1 MLHLKKRIDR
11 LPAQEGTSLIQT
23 LQKIIGNRKLKEY
36 EKVVQ
41 EINSKEPFFESLTDE
56 ALRKFTYQLKQKISN
71 NEAVLHEITID
82 AFALV
87 REASKRVLG
96 MRPYDVQLIGGL
108 ALLDGNIAEMP
119 TGEGKTL
126 VSSLPA
132 YTRALEG
139 KGVHIITTN
148 EYLARRD
155 ADQIGQ
161 IHEFLGLT
169 VGLNIP
175 NLTLEAKKS
184 AYNADITYGIGT
196 EFGFDYLRDNMVTSL
211 VEQVQRPY
219 HYAIIDEVD
228 SILIDEAKTP
238 LIIAGKKPTHSHLY
252 SLCARFIRTFLKDRD
267 YFLDEETKAITLTE
281 EGISRIEKA
290 FMIDNLYDLEHTTL
304 FHYVHNALRADLTFQ
319 RDVDYI
325 VQEGEIRLI
334 DLFTGRIMEGR
345 SLSNG
350 LHQAIEAKE
359 GLITTEENHTVA
371 SVTIQ
376 NYFRMYPILSGMTG
390 TAKTEEKELLHV
402 YNMEVIRI
410 PTNKPVIRIDH
421 EDIVFEKTEEKLRAV
436 LADVKLRHKKG
447 QPILIGTTSIRQS
460 EIFGE
465 LLEKESIKF
474 QLLNAKNVEEEAK
487 MIALAGRKGMIT
499 ISTNMAGRGTDILL
513 GEGVSDLGGL
523 HVIGT
528 ERHESERID
537 LQLKGR
543 AGRQG
548 NTGSSQ
554 FYLSLE
560 DELFIKYNP
569 EKLEKLY
576 KNLQAD
582 QFGKVL
588 NSTIHDFV
596 SSTQKFCEEKQSSI
610 RDWQLKLDGVTNEHR
625 RIIYQLRNNFLQNE
639 IGIDWFIGQVEET
652 VDHLLM
658 QFYPKDSSPEDWDLL
673 EGKTALE
680 QLIPPLRIDIEH
692 FNTEQEIWHNVKEAF
707 SVYKDVLSGIEEEKK
722 VRLISILKSTAV
734 STIDLYWTE
743 HLEHLQQ
750 LIEGIHLRQYQQED
764 PIRLYEFEGF
774 TLFEHT
780 YISIQQE
787 ISASLASTFQE
798 LSCPQG
804 VVKQNVIID

>member
-1 MLHLKKRIDR
+1 MIHLKKRFDR

-36 EKVVQ
+36 EKIVQ
-41 EINSKEPFFESLTDE
+41 EINSKEPFFESHTDE
-56 ALRKFTYQLKQKISN
+56 ALREFTYLLKQKISN
-71 NEAVLHEITID
+71 NEAVIHEITVD

-139 KGVHIITTN
+139 KGVHIITIN

-155 ADQIGQ
+155 AEQIGQ
-161 IHEFLGLT
+161 IHKFLGLT

-175 NLTLEAKKS
+175 DLTLEAKKA

-196 EFGFDYLRDNMVTSL
+196 EFGFDYLRDNMASSL
-211 VEQVQRPY
+211 MEQVQRPY
-219 HYAIIDEVD
+219 HYAIIDEID
-228 SILIDEAKTP
+228 SILIDEARTP
-238 LIIAGKKPTHSHLY
+238 LIIAEKKPAHSHLY
-252 SLCARFIRTFLKDRD
+252 SLCARFISTFIKDRD
-267 YFLDEETKAITLTE
+267 YLLDEETKAITLTE
-281 EGISRIEKA
+281 VGISKIEKA
-290 FMIDNLYDLEHTTL
+290 FMIENLYELEHTTL
-304 FHYVHNALRADLTFQ
+304 FHYVHNALRANVIFQ

-325 VQEGEIRLI
+325 VHEGEIQLI

-359 GLITTEENHTVA
+359 GLKTTEENHSVA

-390 TAKTEEKELLHV
+390 TAKSEAKEFLQV
-402 YNMEVIRI
+402 YNMEVIQI

-421 EDIVFEKTEEKLRAV
+421 EDLVFDTTEEKLKAV
-436 LADVKLRHKKG
+436 LADVKLRNKKG

-460 EIFGE
+460 EIFAE

-474 QLLNAKNVEEEAK
+474 QLLNAKNIEEEAE
-487 MIALAGRKGMIT
+487 MIAQAGQIGMIT

-513 GEGVSDLGGL
+513 AEGVSDLGGL

-548 NTGSSQ
+548 DRGSSQ

-560 DELFIKYNP
+560 DELFVRYNP

-576 KNLQAD
+576 KNLQVD

-588 NSTIHDFV
+588 NSTIQEFV
-596 SSTQKFCEEKQSSI
+596 LSIQKYCEGNQSSI
-610 RDWQLKLDGVTNEHR
+610 RNWQLKLDDVANEHR
-625 RIIYQLRNNFLQNE
+625 RIIYRLRNNFLQNE
-639 IGIDWFIGQVEET
+639 IGINWFIGQVEET

-658 QFYPKDSSPEDWDLL
+658 QFYPKDSTPEDWDPLA
-673 EGKTALE
+673 GKTALE
-680 QLIPPLRIDIEH
+680 QLIPPLRIDVEH
-692 FNTEQEIWHNVKEAF
+692 FNNEQEIWHNVKEAF
-707 SVYKDVLSGIEEEKK
+707 SVYKDVLRGIEEEKK
-722 VRLISILKSTAV
+722 AKLISILKSTAL

-764 PIRLYEFEGF
+764 PIRLYEFDGF

-780 YISIQQE
+780 YNSIQQK

-804 VVKQNVIID
+804 VEKQNVIID

>member
-1 MLHLKKRIDR
+1 
-11 LPAQEGTSLIQT
+11 
-23 LQKIIGNRKLKEY
+23 
-36 EKVVQ
+36 
-41 EINSKEPFFESLTDE
+41 
-56 ALRKFTYQLKQKISN
+56 
-71 NEAVLHEITID
+71 
-82 AFALV
+82 
-87 REASKRVLG
+87 
-96 MRPYDVQLIGGL
+96 
-108 ALLDGNIAEMP
+108 
-119 TGEGKTL
+119 
-126 VSSLPA
+126 
-132 YTRALEG
+132 
-139 KGVHIITTN
+139 
-148 EYLARRD
+148 
-155 ADQIGQ
+155 
-161 IHEFLGLT
+161 
-169 VGLNIP
+169 
-175 NLTLEAKKS
+175 
-184 AYNADITYGIGT
+184 
-196 EFGFDYLRDNMVTSL
+196 MVTSL
-211 VEQVQRPY
+211 VDQVQRPY

-238 LIIAGKKPTHSHLY
+238 LIIAGKKPAQSHLY
-252 SLCARFIRTFLKDRD
+252 SLCARFIRTFIKDRD
-267 YFLDEETKAITLTE
+267 YFLDQETKAITLTE
-281 EGISRIEKA
+281 KGISKIEKA
-290 FMIDNLYDLEHTTL
+290 FMIENLYDLEHTTL
-304 FHYVHNALRADLTFQ
+304 FHYVHNALQADLVFQ

-325 VQEGEIRLI
+325 IQEGEIRLI
-334 DLFTGRIMEGR
+334 DLFTGRVMEGR

-359 GLITTEENHTVA
+359 GLKTTEENHTVA

-390 TAKTEEKELLHV
+390 TAKTEEKELLQI

-436 LADVKLRHKKG
+436 LEDVKLRHKKG
-447 QPILIGTTSIRQS
+447 QPILIGTASIRQS
-460 EIFGE
+460 EVLAE

-487 MIALAGRKGMIT
+487 LIATAGQIGMIT

-513 GEGVSDLGGL
+513 AEGVSDLGGL

-537 LQLKGR
+537 LQLRGR

-548 NTGSSQ
+548 DTGSSQ

-560 DELFIKYNP
+560 DELFVKYNP

-576 KNLQAD
+576 KNLQVD

-588 NSTIHDFV
+588 NSTIQDFV
-596 SSTQKFCEEKQSSI
+596 SSTQKLCEGKQSSI
-610 RDWQLKLDGVTNEHR
+610 REWQLKLDGVANEHR
-625 RIIYQLRNNFLQNE
+625 RIIYKLRNNLLQNE
-639 IGIDWFIGQVEET
+639 TGLDWFIGQAEET
-652 VDHLLM
+652 VNHLLM
-658 QFYPKDSSPEDWDLL
+658 QFYPKDSTPEDWDLL
-673 EGKTALE
+673 EGKIALE

-692 FNTEQEIWHNVKEAF
+692 FNTEREIWHNVKEAF

-722 VRLISILKSTAV
+722 IILISILKSTAL

-764 PIRLYEFEGF
+764 PIRLYEFDGF

-780 YISIQQE
+780 YNSIQQE
-787 ISASLASTFQE
+787 ISANLASTFQE

-804 VVKQNVIID
+804 VEKQNVIID

>member
-1 MLHLKKRIDR
+1 M
-11 LPAQEGTSLIQT
+11 IQT

-41 EINSKEPFFESLTDE
+41 EINTKEPFFESLLDE
-56 ALRKFTYQLKQKISN
+56 DLRKFTYLLKQKISN
-71 NEAVLHEITID
+71 KEAVIHEITID

-96 MRPYDVQLIGGL
+96 MRHYDVQLIGGL
-108 ALLDGNIAEMP
+108 ALLDGNIAEMQ

-139 KGVHIITTN
+139 KGVHIITIN

-175 NLTLEAKKS
+175 NLPLEAKKA

-196 EFGFDYLRDNMVTSL
+196 EFGFDYLRDNMVTSF

-238 LIIAGKKPTHSHLY
+238 LIIAGKKTAQSHLY
-252 SLCARFIRTFLKDRD
+252 SLCARFIRTFINGRD
-267 YFLDEETKAITLTE
+267 YFLDQETKAITLTE
-281 EGISRIEKA
+281 EGISKIEKA
-290 FMIDNLYDLEHTTL
+290 FMVENLYDLEHTTL
-304 FHYVHNALRADLTFQ
+304 FHYVHNALRADLIFQ

-325 VQEGEIRLI
+325 IHEGEIRLI
-334 DLFTGRIMEGR
+334 DLFTGRMMEGR

-359 GLITTEENHTVA
+359 GLKTTEENHTVA

-402 YNMEVIRI
+402 YNMEVYRI
-410 PTNKPVIRIDH
+410 PTNKPVIRINH

-436 LADVKLRHKKG
+436 LADVKLRHEKG

-460 EIFGE
+460 EVLAE

-474 QLLNAKNVEEEAK
+474 QLLNAKNVEEEAQ
-487 MIALAGRKGMIT
+487 MIAQAGQIGMIT
-499 ISTNMAGRGTDILL
+499 ISTNMAGRGTDIILAD
-513 GEGVSDLGGL
+513 GVSDLGGL

-548 NTGSSQ
+548 DTGSSQ

-560 DELFIKYNP
+560 DELFVKYNT

-582 QFGKVL
+582 QFGRVL
-588 NSTIHDFV
+588 NSTIQDFV
-596 SSTQKFCEEKQSSI
+596 SSTQKLCEGNHSLI
-610 RDWQLKLDGVTNEHR
+610 REWQLKLDGVANEHR
-625 RIIYQLRNNFLQNE
+625 RIIYKLRNNFIQNE
-639 IGIDWFIGQVEET
+639 TGLDWFIDQAEET
-652 VDHLLM
+652 IDHLLM
-658 QFYPKDSSPEDWDLL
+658 QFYPKDSTPEDWDLL

-707 SVYKDVLSGIEEEKK
+707 SVYKDVLNGMVEEKK
-722 VRLISILKSTAV
+722 VKLISVLKSTAL

-750 LIEGIHLRQYQQED
+750 LIEGIHLRQYQQEE
-764 PIRLYEFEGF
+764 PIRLYEFDGF

-780 YISIQQE
+780 YNSIQQE

-804 VVKQNVIID
+804 VEKQNVIVD

>member
-1 MLHLKKRIDR
+1 M
-11 LPAQEGTSLIQT
+11 IQT

-36 EKVVQ
+36 EKIVQ
-41 EINSKEPFFESLTDE
+41 EINTKEPFFESLLDE
-56 ALRKFTYQLKQKISN
+56 DLREFTYLSKQKISN
-71 NEAVLHEITID
+71 KEAVIHEITID

-96 MRPYDVQLIGGL
+96 MRHYDVQLIGGL

-126 VSSLPA
+126 VTSLPA

-139 KGVHIITTN
+139 KGVHIITIN

-161 IHEFLGLT
+161 IHKFLGLT

-175 NLTLEAKKS
+175 NLPLEAKKA

-196 EFGFDYLRDNMVTSL
+196 EFGFDYLRDNMVTSF

-238 LIIAGKKPTHSHLY
+238 LIIAGKKTAQSHLY
-252 SLCARFIRTFLKDRD
+252 SLCARFIRTFINGRD
-267 YFLDEETKAITLTE
+267 YFLDQETKAITLTE
-281 EGISRIEKA
+281 EGISKIEKA
-290 FMIDNLYDLEHTTL
+290 FMVENLYDLEHTTL
-304 FHYVHNALRADLTFQ
+304 FHYVHNALRADLIFQ

-325 VQEGEIRLI
+325 IHEGEIRLI
-334 DLFTGRIMEGR
+334 DLFTGRMMEGR

-359 GLITTEENHTVA
+359 GLKTTEENHTVA

-402 YNMEVIRI
+402 YNMEVYRI
-410 PTNKPVIRIDH
+410 PTNKPVIRNDH
-421 EDIVFEKTEEKLRAV
+421 EDIVFEKTGEKLKAV
-436 LADVKLRHKKG
+436 LADVKLRHEKG

-460 EIFGE
+460 EVLAE

-474 QLLNAKNVEEEAK
+474 QLLNAKNVEEEAQLV
-487 MIALAGRKGMIT
+487 AQAGQIGMIT
-499 ISTNMAGRGTDILL
+499 ISTNMAGRGTDIILAD
-513 GEGVSDLGGL
+513 GVSDLGGL

-537 LQLKGR
+537 SQLKGR

-548 NTGSSQ
+548 DTGSSQ

-560 DELFIKYNP
+560 DELFVKYNT

-576 KNLQAD
+576 KNLQTD
-582 QFGKVL
+582 QFGRVL
-588 NSTIHDFV
+588 NSTIQDFV
-596 SSTQKFCEEKQSSI
+596 SSTQKLREGNQSLI
-610 RDWQLKLDGVTNEHR
+610 REWQLKLDGVANEHR
-625 RIIYQLRNNFLQNE
+625 RIIYKLRNNFIQNE
-639 IGIDWFIGQVEET
+639 TGLDWFIDQAEET
-652 VDHLLM
+652 IDHLLM
-658 QFYPKDSSPEDWDLL
+658 QFYPKDSTPEDWDLL

-707 SVYKDVLSGIEEEKK
+707 SVYKDVLNGMEEEKK
-722 VRLISILKSTAV
+722 VKLISVLKSTAL

-764 PIRLYEFEGF
+764 PIRLYEFDGF

-780 YISIQQE
+780 YNSIQQE

-804 VVKQNVIID
+804 VEKQNVIVD

>member
-460 EIFGE
+460 EIFAE

-722 VRLISILKSTAV
+722 LKLISILKSTAV

>member
-1 MLHLKKRIDR
+1 M
-11 LPAQEGTSLIQT
+11 IQT

-36 EKVVQ
+36 EKIVQ

-56 ALRKFTYQLKQKISN
+56 ALRKFTYLLKQKISN
-71 NEAVLHEITID
+71 NKAVIHEISID

-108 ALLDGNIAEMP
+108 ALLDGNIAEMS

-139 KGVHIITTN
+139 KGVHIITIN

-155 ADQIGQ
+155 AEQIGR

-175 NLTLEAKKS
+175 NLTLEAKKA

-238 LIIAGKKPTHSHLY
+238 LIVAGKKTAHSHLY
-252 SLCARFIRTFLKDRD
+252 SLCARFIRTFIKDRD

-281 EGISRIEKA
+281 EGISKIEKA
-290 FMIDNLYDLEHTTL
+290 FMIENLYDLEHTTL
-304 FHYVHNALRADLTFQ
+304 FHYVHNALRADLIFQ

-325 VQEGEIRLI
+325 VHEGKIRLI

-359 GLITTEENHTVA
+359 GLKTTEENHTVA

-390 TAKTEEKELLHV
+390 TAKTEEKEFLNV

-410 PTNKPVIRIDH
+410 PTNKPVIRIDY

-436 LADVKLRHKKG
+436 LADVKLRHEKG

-460 EIFGE
+460 EILAE
-465 LLEKESIKF
+465 LLEKESVKY

-487 MIALAGRKGMIT
+487 MIALAGQIGMIT
-499 ISTNMAGRGTDILL
+499 ISTNMAGRGTDIILA
-513 GEGVSDLGGL
+513 EGVSDLGGL

-548 NTGSSQ
+548 DIGSSQ

-560 DELFIKYNP
+560 DELFVKYNP

-588 NSTIHDFV
+588 NSTIQDFV
-596 SSTQKFCEEKQSSI
+596 SFTQKLCEGKQSSI
-610 RDWQLKLDGVTNEHR
+610 REWQLKLDAVANEHR
-625 RIIYQLRNNFLQNE
+625 RIIYKLRNNFLQKE
-639 IGIDWFIGQVEET
+639 IDIDLFIDFTEET
-652 VDHLLM
+652 IENLLI
-658 QFYPKDSSPEDWDLL
+658 QFYPKDSTPEDWDLL
-673 EGKTALE
+673 EGKTTLE
-680 QLIPPLRIDIEH
+680 QLVPPLRIDVEH
-692 FNTEQEIWHNVKEAF
+692 YNNEQEIWHNVKEAF
-707 SVYKDVLSGIEEEKK
+707 SVYKDVLRGIEEEKK
-722 VRLISILKSTAV
+722 AKLISSLKSTAL

-764 PIRLYEFEGF
+764 PIRLYEFDGF

-780 YISIQQE
+780 YNSIQQE

-804 VVKQNVIID
+804 VEKQNVIID

>member
-1 MLHLKKRIDR
+1 M
-11 LPAQEGTSLIQT
+11 IQT

-56 ALRKFTYQLKQKISN
+56 ALRKFTYLLKQKTSN
-71 NEAVLHEITID
+71 KEAVIPEITID

-96 MRPYDVQLIGGL
+96 MRHYDVQLIGGL

-139 KGVHIITTN
+139 KGVHIITIN

-161 IHEFLGLT
+161 IHKFLGLT

-175 NLTLEAKKS
+175 NLTLEAKKA

-238 LIIAGKKPTHSHLY
+238 LIIAGKKPAHSHLY
-252 SLCARFIRTFLKDRD
+252 SLCARFIRTFIKDRD
-267 YFLDEETKAITLTE
+267 YFLDEETNAITLTE
-281 EGISRIEKA
+281 EGISKIEKA
-290 FMIDNLYDLEHTTL
+290 FMIENLYDLEHTTL
-304 FHYVHNALRADLTFQ
+304 FHYVHNALRAYLTFE

-325 VQEGEIRLI
+325 VQDGEIRLI
-334 DLFTGRIMEGR
+334 NLFTGRIMEGR

-390 TAKTEEKELLHV
+390 TAKTEEKELLPV

-436 LADVKLRHKKG
+436 LADVKLRHNKG

-460 EIFGE
+460 EIFAE
-465 LLEKESIKF
+465 LLEKDSIKF
-474 QLLNAKNVEEEAK
+474 QLLNAKNVEEEAN
-487 MIALAGRKGMIT
+487 MIALAGRKCMIT

-513 GEGVSDLGGL
+513 DEGVSDLGGL

-548 NTGSSQ
+548 DTGSSQ

-560 DELFIKYNP
+560 DELFVKYNP

-582 QFGKVL
+582 QFGKLL

-610 RDWQLKLDGVTNEHR
+610 RDWQLKLDGVANEHR

-639 IGIDWFIGQVEET
+639 IGIDWFIGQVEVT

-658 QFYPKDSSPEDWDLL
+658 QFYPKDSTPEDWDLL
-673 EGKTALE
+673 GGKTALE

-692 FNTEQEIWHNVKEAF
+692 FNTEQEIWHNVKEAY
-707 SVYKDVLSGIEEEKK
+707 SVYKDVLSGMEEEKK
-722 VRLISILKSTAV
+722 VKLISILKSTAL

-764 PIRLYEFEGF
+764 PVRLYEFEGF

-780 YISIQQE
+780 YNSIQQE

>member
-1 MLHLKKRIDR
+1 M
-11 LPAQEGTSLIQT
+11 IQT
-23 LQKIIGNRKLKEY
+23 LQKIIGNRKLKDY
-36 EKVVQ
+36 EKIVL
-41 EINSKEPFFESLTDE
+41 EINSKESFYEGQTNE
-56 ALRKFTYQLKQKISN
+56 ALREFTYELKQKIAN
-71 NEAVLHEITID
+71 HEATIQEIKID

-96 MRPYDVQLIGGL
+96 MRHYDVQLIGGL

-132 YTRALEG
+132 FTRALEE
-139 KGVHIITTN
+139 KGVHIITVN

-155 ADQIGQ
+155 AEQIGQ

-175 NLTLEAKKS
+175 NLTLEDKKV

-196 EFGFDYLRDNMVTSL
+196 EFGFDYLRDNMITSSI
-211 VEQVQRPY
+211 EKVQRSY

-238 LIIAGKKPTHSHLY
+238 LIIAGKKTAQSHLY
-252 SLCARFIRTFLKDRD
+252 SLCARFIHTFKKAID
-267 YFLDEETKAITLTE
+267 YLLDEETKAISLTE
-281 EGISRIEKA
+281 EGISKIEKA
-290 FMIDNLYDLEHTTL
+290 FMIENLFDLEHKTL
-304 FHYVHNALRADLTFQ
+304 FHYVHNALRAEVLFQ

-325 VQEGEIRLI
+325 IQEGEIQLI

-359 GLITTEENHTVA
+359 GLMLTNENHTVA

-390 TAKTEEKELLHV
+390 TAKTEEKEFLQV

-410 PTNKPVIRIDH
+410 PTNKSVIRIDH
-421 EDIVFEKTEEKLRAV
+421 EDIVFQNTGQKLRAV
-436 LADVKLRHKKG
+436 LDDVKLRHKKG

-460 EIFGE
+460 EIVAE
-465 LLEKESIKF
+465 LLENEAIKF
-474 QLLNAKNVEEEAK
+474 QLLNAKNVEKEAE
-487 MIALAGRKGMIT
+487 MIALAGQKGMVT

-513 GEGVSDLGGL
+513 AEGVSELGGL

-548 NTGSSQ
+548 DAGSSQ

-560 DELFIKYNP
+560 DELFVRYNP
-569 EKLEKLY
+569 EKLEKLH
-576 KNLQAD
+576 KNLHVD

-588 NSTIHDFV
+588 NSTIQAFV
-596 SSTQKFCEEKQSSI
+596 SSTQKLCEGNQSSI
-610 RDWQLKLDGVTNEHR
+610 REWQLKLDGVANEHR
-625 RIIYQLRNNFLQNE
+625 RIIYKLRNQLLQNE
-639 IGIDWFIGQVEET
+639 IELDWFIFHVEET
-652 VDHLLM
+652 IVKLVN
-658 QFYPKDSSPEDWDLL
+658 QFYPKDSTPEDWDPL
-673 EGKTALE
+673 EGKTVLE
-680 QLIPPLRIDIEH
+680 QLIPPLRIDVEH
-692 FNTEQEIWHNVKEAF
+692 FQNEQEIWGHVKEAL
-707 SVYKDVLSGIEEEKK
+707 SVYKSVLRGMEVEKIAE
-722 VRLISILKSTAV
+722 LISILRCISL
-734 STIDLYWTE
+734 STIDLYWSE

-764 PIRLYEFEGF
+764 PIRLYEFDGF

-780 YISIQQE
+780 YNSIQQE

-804 VVKQNVIID
+804 VE

>member
-1 MLHLKKRIDR
+1 MIHLKKRLDR

-41 EINSKEPFFESLTDE
+41 EINTKEPFFESLLDE
-56 ALRKFTYQLKQKISN
+56 DLREFTYLLKQKISN
-71 NEAVLHEITID
+71 KEAVIHEITID

-96 MRPYDVQLIGGL
+96 MRHYDVQLIGGL

-139 KGVHIITTN
+139 KGVHIITIN

-155 ADQIGQ
+155 AVQIGQ

-175 NLTLEAKKS
+175 NLPLEAKKA

-196 EFGFDYLRDNMVTSL
+196 EFGFDYLRDNMVTSF

-238 LIIAGKKPTHSHLY
+238 LIIAGKKTAQSHLY
-252 SLCARFIRTFLKDRD
+252 SLCARFIRTFINGSD
-267 YFLDEETKAITLTE
+267 YFLDQETKAITLTE
-281 EGISRIEKA
+281 EGISKIEKA
-290 FMIDNLYDLEHTTL
+290 FMVENLYDLEHTTL
-304 FHYVHNALRADLTFQ
+304 FHYVHNALRADLIFQ

-325 VQEGEIRLI
+325 IHEGEIRLI
-334 DLFTGRIMEGR
+334 DLFTGRMMEGR

-359 GLITTEENHTVA
+359 GLKTTEENHTVA

-402 YNMEVIRI
+402 YNMEVYRI

-436 LADVKLRHKKG
+436 LADVKLRHEKG

-460 EIFGE
+460 EILAE

-474 QLLNAKNVEEEAK
+474 QLLNAKNVEEEAQ
-487 MIALAGRKGMIT
+487 MVAQAGQLGMIT
-499 ISTNMAGRGTDILL
+499 ISTNMAGRGTDIILAD
-513 GEGVSDLGGL
+513 GVSDLGGL

-548 NTGSSQ
+548 DTGSSQ

-560 DELFIKYNP
+560 DELFVKYNT
-569 EKLEKLY
+569 EKLEKLS
-576 KNLQAD
+576 KNLQVD
-582 QFGKVL
+582 HFGRVL
-588 NSTIHDFV
+588 NSTIQDFV
-596 SSTQKFCEEKQSSI
+596 SSTQKLCEGNQSLI
-610 RDWQLKLDGVTNEHR
+610 REWQLKLDGVANEHR
-625 RIIYQLRNNFLQNE
+625 RIIYKLRNNFLQNE
-639 IGIDWFIGQVEET
+639 TGLDWFIDQAEET
-652 VDHLLM
+652 IDHLLI
-658 QFYPKDSSPEDWDLL
+658 QFYPKDSTPEDWDLL

-692 FNTEQEIWHNVKEAF
+692 FNTEQEIWNNVKEAF
-707 SVYKDVLSGIEEEKK
+707 SVYKNVLNGMEEEKK
-722 VRLISILKSTAV
+722 VKLISVLKSTAL

-764 PIRLYEFEGF
+764 PIRLYEFDGF

-780 YISIQQE
+780 YNSIQQE

-804 VVKQNVIID
+804 VEKQNVIVD

>member
-56 ALRKFTYQLKQKISN
+56 ALRKFTYQLKHKISN

-290 FMIDNLYDLEHTTL
+290 FMIDNLYALEHTTL

-325 VQEGEIRLI
+325 VHEGEIRLI

-390 TAKTEEKELLHV
+390 TAKTEEKELLYV

-460 EIFGE
+460 EIFAE
-465 LLEKESIKF
+465 LLEKESIKS
-474 QLLNAKNVEEEAK
+474 QLLNAKNVEEESK

-548 NTGSSQ
+548 DTGSSQ

-560 DELFIKYNP
+560 DELFVKYSP

-722 VRLISILKSTAV
+722 VKLISILKSTAV

-780 YISIQQE
+780 YNSIQQE

-804 VVKQNVIID
+804 VVKQNVIVD

>member
-1 MLHLKKRIDR
+1 M
-11 LPAQEGTSLIQT
+11 IQT

-41 EINSKEPFFESLTDE
+41 EINTKEPFFESLLDE
-56 ALRKFTYQLKQKISN
+56 DLRKFTYLLKQKISN
-71 NEAVLHEITID
+71 KEAVIHEITID

-96 MRPYDVQLIGGL
+96 MRHYDVQLIGGL
-108 ALLDGNIAEMP
+108 ALLDGNIAEMQ

-139 KGVHIITTN
+139 KGVHIITIN

-175 NLTLEAKKS
+175 NLPLEAKKA
-184 AYNADITYGIGT
+184 AYNADITYGFGT
-196 EFGFDYLRDNMVTSL
+196 EFGFDYLRDNMVTSF

-238 LIIAGKKPTHSHLY
+238 LIIAGKKTAQSHLY
-252 SLCARFIRTFLKDRD
+252 SLCARFIRTFINGRD
-267 YFLDEETKAITLTE
+267 YFLDQETKAITLTE
-281 EGISRIEKA
+281 EGISKIEKA
-290 FMIDNLYDLEHTTL
+290 FMVENLYDLEHTTL
-304 FHYVHNALRADLTFQ
+304 FHYVHNALRADLIFQ

-325 VQEGEIRLI
+325 IHEGEIRLI
-334 DLFTGRIMEGR
+334 DLFTGRMMEGR

-359 GLITTEENHTVA
+359 GLKTTEENHTVA

-402 YNMEVIRI
+402 YNIEVYRI

-436 LADVKLRHKKG
+436 LADVKLRHEKG

-460 EIFGE
+460 EVLAE

-474 QLLNAKNVEEEAK
+474 QLLNAKNVEEEAQ
-487 MIALAGRKGMIT
+487 MIAQAGQIGMIT
-499 ISTNMAGRGTDILL
+499 ISTNMAGRGTDIILAD
-513 GEGVSDLGGL
+513 GVSDLGGL

-548 NTGSSQ
+548 DTGSSQ

-560 DELFIKYNP
+560 DELFVKYNT

-582 QFGKVL
+582 QFGRVL
-588 NSTIHDFV
+588 NSTIQDFV
-596 SSTQKFCEEKQSSI
+596 SSTQKLCEGNQSLI
-610 RDWQLKLDGVTNEHR
+610 REWQLKLDGVANEHR
-625 RIIYQLRNNFLQNE
+625 RIIYKLRNNFIQNE
-639 IGIDWFIGQVEET
+639 TGLDSFIDQAEET
-652 VDHLLM
+652 IDHLLM
-658 QFYPKDSSPEDWDLL
+658 QFYPKDSTPEDWDLL

-707 SVYKDVLSGIEEEKK
+707 SVYKDVLNGMVEEKK
-722 VRLISILKSTAV
+722 VKLISVLKSTAL

-764 PIRLYEFEGF
+764 PIRLYEFDGF
-774 TLFEHT
+774 TLFKHT
-780 YISIQQE
+780 YNSIQQE

-804 VVKQNVIID
+804 VEKQNVIVD

>member
-1 MLHLKKRIDR
+1 M
-11 LPAQEGTSLIQT
+11 IQT

-41 EINSKEPFFESLTDE
+41 EINTKEPFYESLLDE
-56 ALRKFTYQLKQKISN
+56 DLRKFTDLLKQKISN
-71 NEAVLHEITID
+71 NEAVTHEITID

-96 MRPYDVQLIGGL
+96 MRPNDVQLIGGL

-139 KGVHIITTN
+139 KGVHIITIN

-161 IHEFLGLT
+161 IHKFLGLT

-175 NLTLEAKKS
+175 NLTLEAKKA

-211 VEQVQRPY
+211 VDQVQRPY

-238 LIIAGKKPTHSHLY
+238 LIIAGKKPAQSHLY
-252 SLCARFIRTFLKDRD
+252 SLCARFIRTFINDRD
-267 YFLDEETKAITLTE
+267 YFLDQETKAITLTE
-281 EGISRIEKA
+281 KGISKIEKA
-290 FMIDNLYDLEHTTL
+290 FMIENLYDLEHTTL
-304 FHYVHNALRADLTFQ
+304 FHYVHNALQADLVFQ

-325 VQEGEIRLI
+325 IQEGEIRLI

-359 GLITTEENHTVA
+359 GLKTTEENHTVA

-390 TAKTEEKELLHV
+390 TAKTEEKELLQI

-436 LADVKLRHKKG
+436 LEDVKLRHKKG
-447 QPILIGTTSIRQS
+447 QPILIGTASIRQS
-460 EIFGE
+460 EVLAE

-487 MIALAGRKGMIT
+487 MIAIAGQIGMIT

-513 GEGVSDLGGL
+513 AEGVSDLGGL

-537 LQLKGR
+537 FQLRGR

-548 NTGSSQ
+548 DTGSSQ

-560 DELFIKYNP
+560 DELFEKYNP
-569 EKLEKLY
+569 EKLEKLF

-588 NSTIHDFV
+588 NSTIQDFV
-596 SSTQKFCEEKQSSI
+596 SSTQKLCEGKQSSI
-610 RDWQLKLDGVTNEHR
+610 REWQLKLDGVANEHR
-625 RIIYQLRNNFLQNE
+625 RIIYKLRNNLLQNE
-639 IGIDWFIGQVEET
+639 TGLDWFIGQAEET
-652 VDHLLM
+652 VNHLLM
-658 QFYPKDSSPEDWDLL
+658 QFYPKDSTPEDWDLL
-673 EGKTALE
+673 EGKIALE

-722 VRLISILKSTAV
+722 IILISILKSTAL

-764 PIRLYEFEGF
+764 PIRLYEFDGF

-780 YISIQQE
+780 YNSIQQE
-787 ISASLASTFQE
+787 ISANLASTFQE

-804 VVKQNVIID
+804 VEKQNVIID

>member
-1 MLHLKKRIDR
+1 M
-11 LPAQEGTSLIQT
+11 IQT
-23 LQKIIGNRKLKEY
+23 LQKIIGNRKLKDY
-36 EKVVQ
+36 EKIVL
-41 EINSKEPFFESLTDE
+41 EINSKESFYEGQTNE
-56 ALRKFTYQLKQKISN
+56 ALREFTYELKQKIAN
-71 NEAVLHEITID
+71 HEATIQEIKID

-96 MRPYDVQLIGGL
+96 MRHYDVQLIGGL

-132 YTRALEG
+132 FTRALEE
-139 KGVHIITTN
+139 KGVHIITVN

-155 ADQIGQ
+155 AEQIGQ

-175 NLTLEAKKS
+175 NLTLEDKKV

-196 EFGFDYLRDNMVTSL
+196 EFGFDYLRDNMITSSI
-211 VEQVQRPY
+211 EKVQRSY

-238 LIIAGKKPTHSHLY
+238 LIIAGKKTAQSHLY
-252 SLCARFIRTFLKDRD
+252 SLCARFIHTFKKAID
-267 YFLDEETKAITLTE
+267 YLLDEETKAISLTE
-281 EGISRIEKA
+281 EGISKIEKA
-290 FMIDNLYDLEHTTL
+290 FMIENLFDLEHKTL
-304 FHYVHNALRADLTFQ
+304 FHYVHNALRAEVLFQ

-325 VQEGEIRLI
+325 IQEGEIQLI

-359 GLITTEENHTVA
+359 GLMLTNENHTVA

-390 TAKTEEKELLHV
+390 TAKTEEKEFLQV

-410 PTNKPVIRIDH
+410 PTNKSVIRIDH
-421 EDIVFEKTEEKLRAV
+421 EDIVFQNTGQKLRAV
-436 LADVKLRHKKG
+436 LDDVKLRHKKG

-460 EIFGE
+460 EIVAE
-465 LLEKESIKF
+465 LLENEAIKF
-474 QLLNAKNVEEEAK
+474 QLLNAKNVEKEAE
-487 MIALAGRKGMIT
+487 MIALAGQKGMVT

-513 GEGVSDLGGL
+513 AEGVSELGGL

-548 NTGSSQ
+548 DAGSSQ

-560 DELFIKYNP
+560 DELFVRYNP
-569 EKLEKLY
+569 EKLEKLH
-576 KNLQAD
+576 KNLHVD

-588 NSTIHDFV
+588 NSTIQAFV
-596 SSTQKFCEEKQSSI
+596 SSTQKLCEGNQSSI
-610 RDWQLKLDGVTNEHR
+610 REWQLKLDGVANEHR
-625 RIIYQLRNNFLQNE
+625 RIIYKLRNQLLQNE
-639 IGIDWFIGQVEET
+639 IELDWFIIHVEET
-652 VDHLLM
+652 IVKLVN
-658 QFYPKDSSPEDWDLL
+658 QFYPKDSTPEDWDPL
-673 EGKTALE
+673 EGKTVLE
-680 QLIPPLRIDIEH
+680 QLIPPLRIDVEH
-692 FNTEQEIWHNVKEAF
+692 FQNEQEIWGHVKEAL
-707 SVYKDVLSGIEEEKK
+707 SVYKSVLRGMEVEKIAE
-722 VRLISILKSTAV
+722 LISILRCISL
-734 STIDLYWTE
+734 STIDLYWSE

-764 PIRLYEFEGF
+764 PIRLYEFDGF

-780 YISIQQE
+780 YNSIQQE

-804 VVKQNVIID
+804 VEEQNVIVD

>member
-1 MLHLKKRIDR
+1 M
-11 LPAQEGTSLIQT
+11 IQT

-41 EINSKEPFFESLTDE
+41 EINKKEPLFESLLDE
-56 ALRKFTYQLKQKISN
+56 DLRKFTYLLKQKISN
-71 NEAVLHEITID
+71 NDAVIHEITID

-108 ALLDGNIAEMP
+108 ALLDGNIAEMQ

-139 KGVHIITTN
+139 KGVHIITIN

-155 ADQIGQ
+155 AEQIGQ

-175 NLTLEAKKS
+175 NIPLEAKKA

-211 VEQVQRPY
+211 VEQVQRPF
-219 HYAIIDEVD
+219 HYAIIDEAD
-228 SILIDEAKTP
+228 LILIDEAKTP
-238 LIIAGKKPTHSHLY
+238 LIIAGKKPAQSHLY
-252 SLCARFIRTFLKDRD
+252 SLCARFIRTLVIGKD
-267 YFLDEETKAITLTE
+267 YFLNQETKAITLTE
-281 EGISRIEKA
+281 EGISKIENA
-290 FMIDNLYDLEHTTL
+290 FMIENLFDLEHTTL
-304 FHYVHNALRADLTFQ
+304 FHYVHNALRAYLIFQ

-325 VQEGEIRLI
+325 IHEGEIRLI

-359 GLITTEENHTVA
+359 GLKTTEENHTVA

-376 NYFRMYPILSGMTG
+376 NYFRMYPNLSGMTG
-390 TAKTEEKELLHV
+390 TAKTEEKELLNV

-436 LADVKLRHKKG
+436 LTDVKLRHEKG

-460 EIFGE
+460 EVLAE

-487 MIALAGRKGMIT
+487 MIAKAGQTGTIT

-513 GEGVSDLGGL
+513 ADGVLDLGGL

-548 NTGSSQ
+548 DTGSSQ

-560 DELFIKYNP
+560 DELFEKYNK

-576 KNLQAD
+576 KNLQTD
-582 QFGKVL
+582 PFGKVL
-588 NSTIHDFV
+588 NSTIQDFV
-596 SSTQKFCEEKQSSI
+596 SSTQKLCEGYHSTI
-610 RDWQLKLDGVTNEHR
+610 REWQLKLDGVENEHR
-625 RIIYQLRNNFLQNE
+625 RIIYKVRNNFLQNE
-639 IGIDWFIGQVEET
+639 ISLNWFIGQTEET
-652 VDHLLM
+652 VNHLLM
-658 QFYPKDSSPEDWDLL
+658 QFYPKDSTPDDWDLL
-673 EGKTALE
+673 AGKTALE
-680 QLIPPLRIDIEH
+680 QLIPPLRIDVEH
-692 FNTEQEIWHNVKEAF
+692 FNTEKEIWQNVKEAF
-707 SVYKDVLSGIEEEKK
+707 SVYKDVLNNIEEEKK
-722 VRLISILKSTAV
+722 VKLISILKNTAL

-780 YISIQQE
+780 YNSIQQE

-804 VVKQNVIID
+804 VEKQNVIVD

>member
-1 MLHLKKRIDR
+1 M
-11 LPAQEGTSLIQT
+11 IQT

-281 EGISRIEKA
+281 VGISRIEKA

-460 EIFGE
+460 EIFAE

-548 NTGSSQ
+548 DTGSSQ

-625 RIIYQLRNNFLQNE
+625 RIIYQLRNIFLQNE

>member
-1 MLHLKKRIDR
+1 M
-11 LPAQEGTSLIQT
+11 IQT
-23 LQKIIGNRKLKEY
+23 LQKIIGIRKLKEY

-71 NEAVLHEITID
+71 NEAVIHEITID

-96 MRPYDVQLIGGL
+96 MRPYDVQLVGGL

-148 EYLARRD
+148 EYLAGRD

-175 NLTLEAKKS
+175 NLTFEAKKS

-238 LIIAGKKPTHSHLY
+238 LIIAGKKPTNKHLY

-267 YFLDEETKAITLTE
+267 YSLDEETKAITLTE

-304 FHYVHNALRADLTFQ
+304 FHYVHNALQADLTFQ

-325 VQEGEIRLI
+325 VQEGEIQLI

-436 LADVKLRHKKG
+436 LADVKLRHNKG

-460 EIFGE
+460 EILAE

-548 NTGSSQ
+548 DTGSSQ

-560 DELFIKYNP
+560 DELFVKYNP

-610 RDWQLKLDGVTNEHR
+610 RDWQLKLDGVANEHR

-639 IGIDWFIGQVEET
+639 IGIDWLIGQVEET

-658 QFYPKDSSPEDWDLL
+658 QFYPKDSSPEDWDLF

-722 VRLISILKSTAV
+722 VKLISILKSTAL

-774 TLFEHT
+774 TLFKHT
-780 YISIQQE
+780 YNSIQQE
-787 ISASLASTFQE
+787 ISTNLASTFQE

>member
-1 MLHLKKRIDR
+1 M
-11 LPAQEGTSLIQT
+11 IQT

-41 EINSKEPFFESLTDE
+41 EINTKEPFFESLLDE
-56 ALRKFTYQLKQKISN
+56 DLRKFTYLLKQKISN
-71 NEAVLHEITID
+71 KEAVIHEITID

-96 MRPYDVQLIGGL
+96 MRHYDVQLIGGL
-108 ALLDGNIAEMP
+108 ALLDGNIAEMQ

-139 KGVHIITTN
+139 KGVHIITIN

-175 NLTLEAKKS
+175 NLPLEAKKA

-196 EFGFDYLRDNMVTSL
+196 EFGFDYLRDNMVTSF

-238 LIIAGKKPTHSHLY
+238 LIIAGKKTAQSHLY
-252 SLCARFIRTFLKDRD
+252 SLCARFIRTFINGRD
-267 YFLDEETKAITLTE
+267 YFLDQETKAITLTE
-281 EGISRIEKA
+281 EGISKIEKA
-290 FMIDNLYDLEHTTL
+290 FMVENLYDLEHTTL
-304 FHYVHNALRADLTFQ
+304 CHYVHNALRADLIFQ

-325 VQEGEIRLI
+325 IHEGEIRLI
-334 DLFTGRIMEGR
+334 DLFTGRMMEGR

-359 GLITTEENHTVA
+359 GLKTTEENHTVA

-402 YNMEVIRI
+402 YNMEVYRI
-410 PTNKPVIRIDH
+410 PTNKPVIRINH

-436 LADVKLRHKKG
+436 LADVKLRHEKG

-460 EIFGE
+460 EVLAE

-474 QLLNAKNVEEEAK
+474 QLLNAKNVEEEAQ
-487 MIALAGRKGMIT
+487 MIAQAGQIGMIT
-499 ISTNMAGRGTDILL
+499 ISTNMAGRGTDIILAD
-513 GEGVSDLGGL
+513 GVSDLGGL

-548 NTGSSQ
+548 DTGSSQ

-560 DELFIKYNP
+560 DELFVKYNT

-582 QFGKVL
+582 QFGRVL
-588 NSTIHDFV
+588 NSTIQDFV
-596 SSTQKFCEEKQSSI
+596 SSTQKLCEGNQSLI
-610 RDWQLKLDGVTNEHR
+610 REWQLKLDGVANEHR
-625 RIIYQLRNNFLQNE
+625 RIIYKLRNNFIQNE
-639 IGIDWFIGQVEET
+639 TGLDWFIDQAEET
-652 VDHLLM
+652 IDHLLM
-658 QFYPKDSSPEDWDLL
+658 QFYPKDSTPEDWDLL

-707 SVYKDVLSGIEEEKK
+707 SVYKDVLNGMVEEKK
-722 VRLISILKSTAV
+722 VKLISVLKSTAL

-750 LIEGIHLRQYQQED
+750 LIEGIHLRQYQQEE
-764 PIRLYEFEGF
+764 PIRLYEFDGF

-780 YISIQQE
+780 YNSIQQE

-804 VVKQNVIID
+804 VEKQNVIVD

>member
-1 MLHLKKRIDR
+1 M
-11 LPAQEGTSLIQT
+11 IQT

-460 EIFGE
+460 EFFAE

-548 NTGSSQ
+548 DTGSSQ

-625 RIIYQLRNNFLQNE
+625 RIIYQLRNIFLQNE

>member
-1 MLHLKKRIDR
+1 MIHLKKRHDR

-41 EINSKEPFFESLTDE
+41 EINTKEPFFEGLLDE
-56 ALRKFTYQLKQKISN
+56 DLRKFTSLLKQKISN
-71 NEAVLHEITID
+71 NEAVTHEITID

-139 KGVHIITTN
+139 KGVHIITIN

-155 ADQIGQ
+155 AEQIGQ

-175 NLTLEAKKS
+175 NLTLEAKKA

-228 SILIDEAKTP
+228 SVLIDEAKTP
-238 LIIAGKKPTHSHLY
+238 LIIAGKKPAQSHLY
-252 SLCARFIRTFLKDRD
+252 SLCARFIRTFIKGRD
-267 YFLDEETKAITLTE
+267 YFLDQETKAITLTD
-281 EGISRIEKA
+281 EGIAKIEKA
-290 FMIDNLYDLEHTTL
+290 FMIENLYDLEHTTL
-304 FHYVHNALRADLTFQ
+304 FHYVHNALRADLILQ

-325 VQEGEIRLI
+325 IHEGEIRLI
-334 DLFTGRIMEGR
+334 DLFTGRILEGR

-359 GLITTEENHTVA
+359 GLKTTEENHTVA

-436 LADVKLRHKKG
+436 LADVKLRHEKG

-460 EIFGE
+460 EVLAE

-474 QLLNAKNVEEEAK
+474 QLLNAKNVKEEAK
-487 MIALAGRKGMIT
+487 MIAQAGQIGMIT
-499 ISTNMAGRGTDILL
+499 ISTNMAGRGTDIILAD
-513 GEGVSDLGGL
+513 GVSDLGGL

-528 ERHESERID
+528 ERHESESID
-537 LQLKGR
+537 LQLRGR

-548 NTGSSQ
+548 DTGSSQ

-560 DELFIKYNP
+560 DELFVKYNT

-588 NSTIHDFV
+588 NSTIQDFV
-596 SSTQKFCEEKQSSI
+596 SSTQKLCEGNQSSI
-610 RDWQLKLDGVTNEHR
+610 REWQLKIDGVANEHR
-625 RIIYQLRNNFLQNE
+625 RIIYKLRNNFLQNE
-639 IGIDWFIGQVEET
+639 TSLDCFLGQAEET
-652 VDHLLM
+652 VNQLLM
-658 QFYPKDSSPEDWDLL
+658 QFYPKDSTPDDWDLL
-673 EGKTALE
+673 EGKIALE

-707 SVYKDVLSGIEEEKK
+707 SVYKDVLNGMEEEKK
-722 VRLISILKSTAV
+722 VKLISILKSTAL

-764 PIRLYEFEGF
+764 PLRLYEFDGF

-780 YISIQQE
+780 YNSIQQE

-804 VVKQNVIID
+804 VEKQNVIVD

>member
-1 MLHLKKRIDR
+1 MIHLKKRLDR
-11 LPAQEGTSLIQT
+11 LPAQEVTSLIQT

-41 EINSKEPFFESLTDE
+41 EINTKESFFESLQDE
-56 ALRKFTYQLKQKISN
+56 DLRKYTYLLKQKISN
-71 NEAVLHEITID
+71 NEAVIHEITID

-96 MRPYDVQLIGGL
+96 MRHYDVQLIGGL

-139 KGVHIITTN
+139 KGVHIITIN

-155 ADQIGQ
+155 AEQIGQ

-175 NLTLEAKKS
+175 DLTFEAKKA

-196 EFGFDYLRDNMVTSL
+196 EFGFDYLRDNMATSL

-238 LIIAGKKPTHSHLY
+238 LIIAGKKPAQSHLY
-252 SLCARFIRTFLKDRD
+252 SLCARFIRTFIKYRD
-267 YFLDEETKAITLTE
+267 YFLDQETKAITLTE
-281 EGISRIEKA
+281 EGISKIEKA
-290 FMIDNLYDLEHTTL
+290 FMIENLYDLEHTTL
-304 FHYVHNALRADLTFQ
+304 FHYVHNALRADLLFQ

-325 VQEGEIRLI
+325 IHEGEIRLI
-334 DLFTGRIMEGR
+334 DLYTGRIMEGR

-359 GLITTEENHTVA
+359 GLKITEENHTVA
-371 SVTIQ
+371 SITIQ

-436 LADVKLRHKKG
+436 LADVKLRHEKG

-460 EIFGE
+460 EVLAE

-474 QLLNAKNVEEEAK
+474 QLLNAKNVKEEAQ
-487 MIALAGRKGMIT
+487 MIAQAGQIGTIT

-513 GEGVSDLGGL
+513 AEGVSDLGGL

-548 NTGSSQ
+548 DTGSSQ

-560 DELFIKYNP
+560 DELFVKYNTD
-569 EKLEKLY
+569 KLEKLY

-588 NSTIHDFV
+588 NSTIQDLV
-596 SSTQKFCEEKQSSI
+596 SSTQKLCEGNQSSI
-610 RDWQLKLDGVTNEHR
+610 REWQLKLDGVANEHR
-625 RIIYQLRNNFLQNE
+625 SIIYKLRNNLLQNKT
-639 IGIDWFIGQVEET
+639 GLDWFIDQAEET

-658 QFYPKDSSPEDWDLL
+658 QFYPKDSTPEDWDLL
-673 EGKTALE
+673 EGKIALE

-707 SVYKDVLSGIEEEKK
+707 SVYKDVLNVMEEEKK
-722 VRLISILKSTAV
+722 VKLISILKSTAL

-764 PIRLYEFEGF
+764 PIRLYEFDGF

-780 YISIQQE
+780 YNSIQQE

-804 VVKQNVIID
+804 VEKQNVIID